1 VVILTLPV
9 IPLHPHRA
17 VARCHC
23 RSVSTAGAIG
33 EWDPGVSVRLQF
45 FGHST
50 VLITVDGVRVLTD
63 PVLRNVGPLRRHGP
77 EPHPTTVAADVVVIS
92 HAHRDH
98 LDLPSLH
105 ALPGRPRIL
114 VPSGL
119 AIVLRRA
126 GLHDVSEV
134 DAGERVEV
142 GADVCVL
149 PFPALHDGY
158 RPPLGPRAAALGFV
172 VEGSSVVYIAGDTDL
187 FPEMARLHGTLDA
200 ALLPVWGWGPYLGPG
215 HLDPRRAAE
224 AARILGARVTVPIHW
239 GALFPR
245 GFHRVWPHRLVQPP
259 LEFARHVE
267 RSGVCW

>member
-1 VVILTLPV
+1 MSAHLRFL
-9 IPLHPHRA
+9 
-17 VARCHC
+17 
-23 RSVSTAGAIG
+23 
-33 EWDPGVSVRLQF
+33 
-45 FGHST
+45 GHST

-77 EPHPTTVAADVVVIS
+77 SAHPATVAADVVLIS

-98 LDLPSLH
+98 LDVPSLRGL
-105 ALPGRPRIL
+105 AGSPRIL

-119 AIVLRRA
+119 ARVLRQA
-126 GLHDVSEV
+126 GLHQVTEV
-134 DAGERVEV
+134 DAGERVEI
-142 GADVCVL
+142 GRDVSVL

-172 VEGSSVVYIAGDTDL
+172 IEGSSTVYFAGDTDL
-187 FPEMARLHGTLDA
+187 FPEMGRLNGTLDA

-224 AARILGARVTVPIHW
+224 AARRVGARVTVPIHW
-239 GALFPR
+239 GALFPH
-245 GFHRVWPHRLVQPP
+245 GLHRVWPHRLIQPP

-267 RSGVCW
+267 RAGIETDVRVLAPGEETLVELPTA